1 MNFNRI
7 GYDKKMNH
15 FFKSFFLIE
24 LALLLQVVM
33 MNIPLFLGDV
43 AGSEILLIMLFILI
57 FFGANSIPG
66 IARTMGRTMRQ
77 IKDASQEVQNE
88 IRKSGGDIKADFNLQ
103 KMVDDSVNDIA
114 QPFKEHARTLD
125 QALEFEPPRPP
136 VKSIENKEIYPTEL
150 PSEDEIAGE
159 SSPTELK

>member
-1 MNFNRI
+1 MFNR
-7 GYDKKMNH
+7 K
-15 FFKSFFLIE
+15 FKTFLLLEI
-24 LALLLQVVM
+24 ALLLQLVM

-43 AGSEILLIMLFILI
+43 AGSEILLILLFILI

-66 IARTMGRTMRQ
+66 IARTMGRTIRQ

-125 QALEFEPPRPP
+125 QALEFEPPKPF
-136 VKSIENKEIYPTEL
+136 VKPIENKEVSPTEL

-159 SSPTELK
+159 STPTEVK

>member
-1 MNFNRI
+1 MFIR
-7 GYDKKMNH
+7 K
-15 FFKSFFLIE
+15 FKTFLLLEI
-24 LALLLQVVM
+24 ALLLQVVM

-43 AGSEILLIMLFILI
+43 AGSEILLILLFILI

-66 IARTMGRTMRQ
+66 IARTMGRTIRQ

-125 QALEFEPPRPP
+125 QALEFEPPKPF
-136 VKSIENKEIYPTEL
+136 VKPIENKEVSPTEL

-159 SSPTELK
+159 STQTKEK

>member
-1 MNFNRI
+1 MFIR
-7 GYDKKMNH
+7 K
-15 FFKSFFLIE
+15 FKTFLLLEI
-24 LALLLQVVM
+24 ALLLQVVM

-43 AGSEILLIMLFILI
+43 AGSEILLILLFILI

-88 IRKSGGDIKADFNLQ
+88 IRKSGGDIKGDFNLQ

-125 QALEFEPPRPP
+125 QALEFEPPKPF
-136 VKSIENKEIYPTEL
+136 VKPLVIDENQVVEL
-150 PSEDEIAGE
+150 PSEDDIAGE
-159 SSPTELK
+159 STPTAIK